1 MNIGA
6 RNKGRYFFFPLP
18 SPPPLLFFFSVFSK
32 RLAATDRDAA
42 RGSFRNAREPVRLTA
57 PVTRMLAGKRLI
69 YLTLPVNCGGNR

>member
-1 MNIGA
+1 MNVGA
-6 RNKGRYFFFPLP
+6 RNKGRYFFFP
-18 SPPPLLFFFSVFSK
+18 SPPLLFFFSVFSK